1 MSSSHPYWA
10 YAPDASLPI
19 PDPIEMVKAVEE
31 GRRAFALEMAV
42 KSLENATGLVSGLD
56 YLNRAKVFEAYL
68 KGDSA

>member
-1 MSSSHPYWA
+1 MSSHPYWA

-19 PDPIEMVKAVEE
+19 PDPIETAKAVEE

-42 KSLENATGLVSGLD
+42 KSLGNATGLISGLD
-56 YLNRAKVFEAYL
+56 YTGRAKFFEDYL

>member
-1 MSSSHPYWA
+1 MSSHPYWA

-19 PDPIEMVKAVEE
+19 PDPIETAKAVEE

-42 KSLENATGLVSGLD
+42 KSFAPVDESTGPGDILSLADTFVD
-56 YLNRAKVFEAYL
+56 YL